1 MRARA
6 RHTHTRT
13 PRIHARERER
23 ERMRRI
29 SRLDLLPYRS
39 EIVLAVVA
47 GPFLLPRGA
56 GRGRGAD
63 RLEDRWRD
71 GGRGGGR
78 PYITAHE
85 KRPSTGRLIS
95 EALPPPPFKANPRPG
110 HESRHS
116 TAPFYPPPSLFH
128 LTRMKSV
135 IFLLSIS
142 FDTEK
147 KKKNPRRQRRVAAM
161 FETWNS
167 IICRDSWI
175 CD

>member
-23 ERMRRI
+23 GCGVSPVSIYFLIAAKLSWPSWQVPSFSLEEQGEGGGPTD
-29 SRLDLLPYRS
+29 SR
-39 EIVLAVVA
+39 V
-47 GPFLLPRGA
+47 
-56 GRGRGAD
+56 
-63 RLEDRWRD
+63 EDRWRD

-116 TAPFYPPPSLFH
+116 TAPFYPPSLPFPSH
-128 LTRMKSV
+128 EDEKRN
-135 IFLLSIS
+135 LSPLDIVRHGEEEEES
-142 FDTEK
+142 STTA
-147 KKKNPRRQRRVAAM
+147 PRRGHLRNVE
-161 FETWNS
+161 F
-167 IICRDSWI
+167 DYL
-175 CD
+175 

>member
-63 RLEDRWRD
+63 RLEGGRSLERWRE
-71 GGRGGGR
+71 GRGEAVHYRARKKTIHGTFNFRSPSAASIQGES
-78 PYITAHE
+78 TAGAWIPSFNRALPSSPLPFPSHEDE
-85 KRPSTGRLIS
+85 KRNLSPLDIVRHGEEEESST
-95 EALPPPPFKANPRPG
+95 
-110 HESRHS
+110 
-116 TAPFYPPPSLFH
+116 TAPRRGH
-128 LTRMKSV
+128 LRNV
-135 IFLLSIS
+135 E
-142 FDTEK
+142 FDYL
-147 KKKNPRRQRRVAAM
+147 
-161 FETWNS
+161 
-167 IICRDSWI
+167 
-175 CD
+175 

>member
-116 TAPFYPPPSLFH
+116 TAPFYPPSLPFPSH
-128 LTRMKSV
+128 EDEKRN
-135 IFLLSIS
+135 LSPLDIVRHGEEEEES
-142 FDTEK
+142 STTA
-147 KKKNPRRQRRVAAM
+147 PRRGHLRNVK
-161 FETWNS
+161 F
-167 IICRDSWI
+167 DYL
-175 CD
+175 

>member
-1 MRARA
+1 
-6 RHTHTRT
+6 
-13 PRIHARERER
+13 
-23 ERMRRI
+23 MRRI

-56 GRGRGAD
+56 GRGRGGPTD
-63 RLEDRWRD
+63 SRVEDRWRD

-116 TAPFYPPPSLFH
+116 TAPFYPPSLPFPSH
-128 LTRMKSV
+128 EDEKRN
-135 IFLLSIS
+135 LSPLDIVRHGEEEES
-142 FDTEK
+142 STTA
-147 KKKNPRRQRRVAAM
+147 PRRGHLRNVK
-161 FETWNS
+161 F
-167 IICRDSWI
+167 DYL
-175 CD
+175 

>member
-56 GRGRGAD
+56 GRGRGGPTD
-63 RLEDRWRD
+63 SRVEDRWRD

-116 TAPFYPPPSLFH
+116 TAPFYPPSLPFPSH
-128 LTRMKSV
+128 EDEKRN
-135 IFLLSIS
+135 LSPLDIVRYGEEEEES
-142 FDTEK
+142 STTA
-147 KKKNPRRQRRVAAM
+147 PRRGHLRNVE
-161 FETWNS
+161 F
-167 IICRDSWI
+167 DYL
-175 CD
+175 

>member
-1 MRARA
+1 
-6 RHTHTRT
+6 
-13 PRIHARERER
+13 
-23 ERMRRI
+23 MRRI

-56 GRGRGAD
+56 GRGRGGPTD
-63 RLEDRWRD
+63 SRVEDRWRD
-71 GGRGGGR
+71 GGRRGGR

-116 TAPFYPPPSLFH
+116 TAPFYPPSLPFPSH
-128 LTRMKSV
+128 EDEKRN
-135 IFLLSIS
+135 LSPLDIVRHGEEEES
-142 FDTEK
+142 STTA
-147 KKKNPRRQRRVAAM
+147 PRRGHLRNVK
-161 FETWNS
+161 F
-167 IICRDSWI
+167 DYL
-175 CD
+175 